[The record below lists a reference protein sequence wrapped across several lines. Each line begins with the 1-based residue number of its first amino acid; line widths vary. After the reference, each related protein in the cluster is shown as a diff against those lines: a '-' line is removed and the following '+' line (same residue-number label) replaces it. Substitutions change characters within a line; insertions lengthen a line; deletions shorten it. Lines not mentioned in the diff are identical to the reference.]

1 MDINNLASYM
11 NLEPSQLMRAERCVE
26 QGLGMYNCD
35 EELTE
40 NYLRE
45 HLGGST
51 LKYAMHLLDETTT
64 SYMGVQIHNQN
75 GKFSAPT
82 AGVYNSSSRP
92 ELKAKI
98 KEKVLKKNER
108 ENKNE
113 EVELEEASMKQA
125 RKNVGADTCWK
136 GYKAK
141 GTKTKNGKSVPN
153 CVKEEDIDEA
163 VVGQDREMRKAAS
176 AERNKERS
184 DRGGASPK
192 IPGREGPSAGSSYA
206 DYQKLSIKSHD
217 KLTKKNKNVVGLVA
231 KEDVEVEGYQPLPKE
246 KMARQANK
254 AYGKE
259 QKAVSAGNEKE
270 TNKQMQRRI
279 AIQNPAGRKASLN
292 KEEVV
297 NEEGADSLKDRR
309 MERGG
314 VDGNNRYNKSPGKPN
329 TFGKKPS
336 SGMSAMDKVVAKLKA
351 KHGDNAIIAKKTVKN
366 ESVEDLEEKKM
377 SKAAHKKAAKAG
389 KRWQDSDGD
398 GKWYEPGQDVK
409 KEDYDSELTEQF
421 NLLKGY
427 LFENEIAST
436 EEDVLEVFEN
446 ITDEELEYC
455 LEQAMI
461 QLKGKKKGN
470 VIINPEVKKVTEE
483 QDPDASKK
491 LQVQKRQLMLNK
503 QKIRLQQKAT
513 SAKQTTDMHTEENL
527 QEVDV
532 TTRANNFGAEIERT
546 NVKQKKEKKSLKN
559 FKQLSMGGKTTTE
572 AVYGGTPA
580 KKESPK
586 DNRMTVT
593 AADKKANTK
602 AYQNYKSGNKN
613 YKAAD
618 HLS

>member
-26 QGLGMYNCD
+26 QGLGMYNRD

-153 CVKEEDIDEA
+153 CVKEEDID
-163 VVGQDREMRKAAS
+163 
-176 AERNKERS
+176 
-184 DRGGASPK
+184 
-192 IPGREGPSAGSSYA
+192 
-206 DYQKLSIKSHD
+206 
-217 KLTKKNKNVVGLVA
+217 LVA

-259 QKAVSAGNEKE
+259 QKAVSVGNEKE

-455 LEQAMI
+455 LEQALI
-461 QLKGKKKGN
+461 QMKGKKKGN
-470 VIINPEVKKVTEE
+470 VIINPEIKKVTEE

-572 AVYGGTPA
+572 AVYGGTPD
-580 KKESPK
+580 KKEAPK
-586 DNRMTVT
+586 DNRMVVT
-593 AADKKANTK
+593 NADKKANTK

-618 HLS
+618 HMS